1 MFTPNSSNISMLFRN
16 NTATYTGNSIFSNNL
31 YIFSTLPD
39 NLPVAQ
45 AKNLYHMIS
54 NGTLNGGLSTVVDK
68 LCVCLPNS
76 STCTVLKN
84 AINVYPGMTLY
95 FSIAAFDAFNQI
107 TYTEISLNLL
117 NESLVTFNKNIF
129 SSLNWYIDSNDMS
142 LSQSKCTLVKIS
154 IFKKHN
160 MVDTCYLALI
170 VTASVTP
177 QDDRH
182 LYIYIYFQETVC
194 PVGFELN
201 QSTNSCE
208 CSHVF

>member
-1 MFTPNSSNISMLFRN
+1 M
-16 NTATYTGNSIFSNNL
+16 
-31 YIFSTLPD
+31 LPD
-39 NLPVAQ
+39 NLPIAQ

-54 NGTLNGGLSTVVDK
+54 NGTLNGGLSTVVDR

-76 STCTVLKN
+76 STCTVLKD

-95 FSIAAFDAFNQI
+95 FSIAAFDAFKQI

-117 NESLVTFNKNIF
+117 NESLVTFNKNSF
-129 SSLNWYIDSNDMS
+129 SSLNWYIDSNDTC
-142 LSQSKCTLVKIS
+142 KCTLVKIS

-182 LYIYIYFQETVC
+182 L
-194 PVGFELN
+194 
-201 QSTNSCE
+201 
-208 CSHVF
+208 